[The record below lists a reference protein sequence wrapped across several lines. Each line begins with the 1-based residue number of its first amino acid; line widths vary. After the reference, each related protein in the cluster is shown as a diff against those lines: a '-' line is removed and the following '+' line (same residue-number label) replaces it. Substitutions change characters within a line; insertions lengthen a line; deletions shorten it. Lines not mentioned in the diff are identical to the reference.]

1 MKFFVLSEIVS
12 DGRIKSED
20 IRHPFDFPVF
30 ECELIELYCLDHS
43 DFIEFVEPLHDPKNV
58 DEH

>member
-1 MKFFVLSEIVS
+1 MKFLVLPEVVC
-12 DGRIKSED
+12 DGRIKSKD

-30 ECELIELYCLDHS
+30 ECELIEFDCLDHS
-43 DFIEFVEPLHDPKNV
+43 DFIKFIEPLHDPENV